1 MLCPAI
7 FIYYYSHT
15 KMTRITAVLLFSL
28 FFLCQ
33 RSRGQTAMEMSDGIH
48 NCSVPQITI
57 VTIAAYQYV
66 DVFASIPVAI
76 QDAHAMYGGK
86 FHLKHQGYTNKKIIY
101 CEQMADDT
109 VNIAAQNYYENQGAE
124 GTMVI
129 ISPFCSAEF
138 LMVAKLTSEW
148 NIPVISTL
156 GSVPDDK
163 DNRKNPTALSVAPA
177 HHNLFVAFVKD
188 FLVYSNWTT
197 IFVVCDD
204 RRDLGYFRAVCESL
218 KRVLVT
224 PAFQQRSVAFDSAG
238 KHVIDYDSILN
249 IVQKSARIV
258 FLACRSEI
266 ARKIL
271 IHAQAK
277 NMTSSEYVYLFSQPY
292 LMLPSYPDLT
302 WLENSSE
309 VSSTSSRSV
318 LYLTYDN
325 EGEAEHL
332 PAETVRNIRTRISQS
347 EANEISSL
355 ETMSGLAAPTLTA
368 YTGVTLLAEV
378 LNETID
384 PISCFAS
391 TPQLQDGKKLAEKFL
406 NRTFSLPMGKVYI
419 SPGGQKYLNI
429 VMKQMSTTSGKFE
442 SVVRYEYSTNAVTYP
457 FNRKFMWSGGE
468 IPLREPLCGF
478 DNDKCQGVQSVPMF
492 VTAPVII
499 VLILLVTSG
508 GAFVKWQ
515 LRQKQSMELWWH
527 LETTLSKHR
536 NKRVDNVAC
545 ATIAQR
551 SRVSL

>member
-1 MLCPAI
+1 
-7 FIYYYSHT
+7 
-15 KMTRITAVLLFSL
+15 
-28 FFLCQ
+28 
-33 RSRGQTAMEMSDGIH
+33 
-48 NCSVPQITI
+48 
-57 VTIAAYQYV
+57 
-66 DVFASIPVAI
+66 
-76 QDAHAMYGGK
+76 
-86 FHLKHQGYTNKKIIY
+86 
-101 CEQMADDT
+101 
-109 VNIAAQNYYENQGAE
+109 
-124 GTMVI
+124 
-129 ISPFCSAEF
+129 
-138 LMVAKLTSEW
+138 
-148 NIPVISTL
+148 
-156 GSVPDDK
+156 
-163 DNRKNPTALSVAPA
+163 
-177 HHNLFVAFVKD
+177 
-188 FLVYSNWTT
+188 
-197 IFVVCDD
+197 
-204 RRDLGYFRAVCESL
+204 
-218 KRVLVT
+218 
-224 PAFQQRSVAFDSAG
+224 
-238 KHVIDYDSILN
+238 
-249 IVQKSARIV
+249 
-258 FLACRSEI
+258 
-266 ARKIL
+266 
-271 IHAQAK
+271 
-277 NMTSSEYVYLFSQPY
+277 MTSSEYVYLFSQPY

-355 ETMSGLAAPTLTA
+355 ETMSGVKSRTTIDPLTRILECSWLLSVFQLAAPTLTA